1 MDFSRVLGIVVL
13 GLALIANPWVLGAVL
28 APDGLIQTPSTLVG
42 ICLGEILLVIVG
54 ILLTRGRF
62 RISAAELI
70 LVVGSALVSAALV
83 GLLLQVFYQPPT
95 MRVGWRS
102 DVKTLE
108 KNAMGFRG
116 HPISYGPDDFVIV
129 LLGDS
134 YVQANACAYD
144 WMPER
149 RLEEHLRRSGQAVK
163 VFTVGANGYG
173 QDQQLLALEE
183 YLQRYRADLVL
194 LWFYPRNDVWNN
206 VFPTIQ
212 GERPKPTFWIEGETL
227 LGPSERWEEPIW
239 SSDIKALALCQ
250 RFLLP
255 SRRDAS
261 WEERLPPAY
270 VPVAGYQGPVNRW
283 MMNKLEQDLLLFE
296 NLATEKSHFSLEL
309 VPRSPR
315 TEYGIQLTR
324 LLLRRIEAV
333 ATSHGSRF
341 AIFTEREDDHAQ
353 WPSEEGVYVFRGHH
367 YRLSPQQFTSS
378 VLDMMKGFEF
388 IDLPTPIED
397 AYFGPA
403 DPHLN
408 EHAVDAFME
417 SLAKEITPHLLQP
430 SIHPDSVTRAAPD
443 QRTPPPHGG

>member
-1 MDFSRVLGIVVL
+1 MDFSRRLGILAMV
-13 GLALIANPWVLGAVL
+13 LALIGNPWLLGAVL
-28 APDGLIQTPSTLVG
+28 APDGLIETPATLLG
-42 ICLGEILLVIVG
+42 ILLAEILLVILGV
-54 ILLTRGRF
+54 LLINQRF
-62 RISAAELI
+62 RISVGELL
-70 LVVGSALVSAALV
+70 LVAGSALVTAAMV
-83 GLLLQVFYQPPT
+83 VLLLQIFYKPPT
-95 MRVGWRS
+95 IRVGWRS
-102 DVKTLE
+102 DVKNLE

-149 RLEEHLRRSGQAVK
+149 RLEEHLRHSGKAVK
-163 VFTVGANGYG
+163 VFTLGANGYG

-194 LWFYPRNDVWNN
+194 LWFYPRNDIWNN

-212 GERPKPTFWIEGETL
+212 GERPKPTFWLEGDTL

-239 SSDIKALALCQ
+239 SSGINALAVCQ

-261 WEERLPPAY
+261 WERRLPPAY
-270 VPVAGYQGPVNRW
+270 IPLDGYNGSVNRW
-283 MMNKLEQDLLLFE
+283 MMDKFEQGLLIFE

-315 TEYGIQLTR
+315 TEYGIKLTR
-324 LLLRRIEAV
+324 LLLSRIEAMV
-333 ATSHGSRF
+333 KGHRAGF
-341 AIFTEREDDHAQ
+341 AIFTEREDGHDQ
-353 WPSEEGVYVFRGHH
+353 WPSDEGVYVFRGHH
-367 YRLSPQQFTSS
+367 YRLSPEQFSSS
-378 VLDMMKGFEF
+378 VLDLMEGFEF
-388 IDLPTPIED
+388 INLPTPIEH
-397 AYFGPA
+397 AYVGPA

-417 SLAKEITPHLLQP
+417 SLAKEIMPHLRQP
-430 SIHPDSVTRAAPD
+430 GMRPDSLGEGLQAHSRRTR
-443 QRTPPPHGG
+443 